1 MPTLMRAAIVRA
13 IGAPVTIE
21 ERPIPVPGPG
31 EVLVRLVASE
41 LPNAAVPALPSR
53 ALGHTAVGYIVQTGA
68 GSGMREGDR
77 VGVACIEGCLA
88 DYVVVA
94 ERRVI
99 ALPRALDLA
108 VASPVLGAGARS
120 CEALRFIGTRPGQWV
135 AVWGLGGVGRF
146 ALQYARAMG
155 MRVVAIDRDDAE
167 LELAC
172 RLGAHLCIN
181 SAREDVAAVVAQRT
195 IGGAHGALVTPE
207 SAAALWQAAGVV
219 RSGAICAMVSAP
231 GAGVPAGFAGTARG
245 VTVRGP
251 VVDAHAHLQAALQLA
266 ATASIGIDLERH
278 PLSAIND
285 VLARLSRGESRGL
298 VVLDM
303 VDGHEMAPLRSAA

>member
-1 MPTLMRAAIVRA
+1 MMRAAIVRA

-31 EVLVRLVASE
+31 EVLMRLVASE
-41 LPNAAVPALPSR
+41 LRDDAVPALPSR
-53 ALGHTAVGYIVQTGA
+53 ALCHTAVGYIVETGA
-68 GSGMREGDR
+68 RSRMRDGDR
-77 VGVACIEGCLA
+77 VGVVGIDGCLA
-88 DYVVVA
+88 DYIVVD

-99 ALPRALDLA
+99 ALPRALDLVA
-108 VASPVLGAGARS
+108 ASPVLCAGARS

-135 AVWGLGGVGRF
+135 AMWGLGVAGRL

-155 MRVVAIDRDDAE
+155 MRIVAIDGDDAE
-167 LELAC
+167 LELAG

-181 SAREDVAAVVAQRT
+181 SGRESVADVVHRT
-195 IGGAHGALVTPE
+195 IGGAHGALVTDG
-207 SAAALWQAAGVV
+207 SAAALWQTAGIV
-219 RSGAICAMVSAP
+219 RRGAICAMLGAP
-231 GAGVPAGFAGTARG
+231 GAGVPVGFAGTVRG

-251 VVDAHAHLQAALQLA
+251 VLDAPAHLQAALQLA

-285 VLARLSRGESRGL
+285 VLARRLRGESRGL

-303 VDGHEMAPLRSAA
+303 VDGREMAPLRIAA